1 MIGSGS
7 GHRRAG
13 ARREHRNP
21 GTTGADARNG
31 AITIGM
37 NASPLE
43 NVAWDACPF
52 EPRSHR
58 ELDAYS
64 RRRMGVVNPANR
76 FLGRVPWLARAL
88 VDLHPE
94 FGLLMRLEP
103 PVADI
108 LGLVVSQQNSCRYC
122 FAAVRS
128 MMWLQ
133 GMGRERIERIE
144 RDLASADLPPK
155 TRSLVAYGRSQS
167 RSGPAEAREAWRA
180 LRRAGVAAEELR
192 EAAFTVALTDFSNR
206 VSTFA
211 AIPPRPFER
220 LPEQWF
226 MKLLRPLVGHLMRR
240 HSERG
245 RSVPPPEPPP
255 GPFARLVAVYAGS
268 PIAPTL
274 ARTLDA
280 MWRSPGLTQRCK
292 LLLFAVVARGL
303 PCEVCELEL
312 TEALRDEGL
321 DAATLAGVLTR
332 LDAPCLDATERV
344 LLPFARETIWYEPA
358 VVQRRARTLAAT
370 LGDEAAIE
378 AIGVTALANALVR
391 MAAVVVEDPT

>member
-1 MIGSGS
+1 
-7 GHRRAG
+7 
-13 ARREHRNP
+13 
-21 GTTGADARNG
+21 
-31 AITIGM
+31 M

-43 NVAWDACPF
+43 HVDWGVCPF
-52 EPRSHR
+52 EPRPHR

-64 RRRMGVVNPANR
+64 RRRMGVVSPSNR
-76 FLGRVPWLARAL
+76 FLGRVPWVARAL

-94 FGLLMRLEP
+94 FGLLMRLEQ

-128 MMWLQ
+128 LMWLQ
-133 GMGRERIERIE
+133 GMSRARIERIE
-144 RDLASADLPPK
+144 RDLANADLAPK
-155 TRSLVAYGRSQS
+155 TRSLLAYGRSQS

-206 VSTFA
+206 VSTFS
-211 AIPPRPFER
+211 AIPPQPFER

-226 MKLLRPLVGHLMRR
+226 VKLLRPLIGRMMRR
-240 HSERG
+240 RAERG
-245 RSVPPPEPPP
+245 RAVPAPEPPP
-255 GPFARLVAVYAGS
+255 GPFARLVAAYAGS

-303 PCEVCELEL
+303 PCEVCELEI
-312 TEALRDEGL
+312 TDALRDEGL
-321 DAATLAGVLTR
+321 DATTLAGALTR
-332 LDAPCLDATERV
+332 LDAPGLDATERA

-358 VVQRRARTLAAT
+358 VVQRQARMLAAT
-370 LGDEAAIE
+370 LGEEVAIE
-378 AIGVTALANALVR
+378 AIGVMALANALVR
-391 MAAVVVEDPT
+391 MIAVVVEDPT